1 VLTAVLSNTGQDQA
15 TLTIILVVGAVLVAL
30 GVAASV
36 AVRISRKKN
45 SSATV
50 YKPAVTGEPATPA
63 DESK

>member
-1 VLTAVLSNTGQDQA
+1 MLTAVLSNTGQDQA
-15 TLTIILVVGAVLVAL
+15 TLTIILIVGAVLVVL

-45 SSATV
+45 SSAAV
-50 YKPAVTGEPATPA
+50 YKPAATGESATPA

>member
-1 VLTAVLSNTGQDQA
+1 VLTAVLSNTGQNQA
-15 TLTIILVVGAVLVAL
+15 TLTIILIVGAVLVIL

-45 SSATV
+45 ASAAV
-50 YKPAVTGEPATPA
+50 YKPDASGEQTTPA

>member
-1 VLTAVLSNTGQDQA
+1 MLTAVLSNTGQNQA
-15 TLTIILVVGAVLVAL
+15 TLTIILIVGAVLVVL

-45 SSATV
+45 SSAAV
-50 YKPAVTGEPATPA
+50 YKSAATGESATPA